1 MGFFFNYIIDPYW
14 ECQTSGGICHA
25 YYCQICAKKT
35 ATTKKQ
41 QAEEIWKK
49 HKGWTLDL
57 WKCVFWSDE
66 SKIELYASSYCVCVM
81 QKRWTD
87 GLYMHG
93 CHWSMGEEVL
103 VLECFAECTLN
114 QHGSHSSDMPS
125 QQTSKLSGV
134 LTKEDSDDLA
144 SKVTRLN
151 PIEIFWDQ
159 MDSRFKE
166 KGTTRSQ
173 RLWSILQDCCKSI
186 SGDHLLTLTPRMQ
199 NKRVCESK

>member
-1 MGFFFNYIIDPYW
+1 MSNLRRHL
-14 ECQTSGGICHA
+14 SGL
-25 YYCQICAKKT
+25 YCQISAKKT
-35 ATTKKQ
+35 TTTEKQ
-41 QAEEIWKK
+41 QAEEMWLGKETQGMDTGPMEICDLVWWVQIWAVCF
-49 HKGWTLDL
+49 LL
-57 WKCVFWSDE
+57 
-66 SKIELYASSYCVCVM
+66 LRLCVM

-103 VLECFAECTLN
+103 VWECFAECTLN
-114 QHGSHSSDMPS
+114 QHCSRSSDLPS
-125 QQTSKLSGV
+125 QQTSRLSGV

-159 MDSRFKE
+159 MDGRVKE

-173 RLWSILQDCCKSI
+173 HLWSLLQDCCKSF
-186 SGDHLLTLTPRMQ
+186 SGDHLLMLTQRMQ
-199 NKRVCESK
+199 IKCVCVNQSKGWLF